1 MTHLKEFTASMEKAS
16 QSDPMMQRW
25 LYGTKELER
34 QLSER
39 LIRLCKYPDMIPKAL
54 LANYTKVLL
63 EALENVKEEGTFSAS
78 SEDLVESL
86 IALAETLEKSGDP
99 QMKEKGRQIRT
110 AVGK

>member
-25 LYGTKELER
+25 LYGTRELER

-54 LANYTKVLL
+54 LANYTDVLV
-63 EALENVKEEGTFSAS
+63 EALENEQVEGTFFTS
-78 SEDLVESL
+78 SEDLMESL
-86 IALAETLEKSGDP
+86 IALAETLEKSGDT
-99 QMKEKGRQIRT
+99 QMEEKGRRIRET
-110 AVGK
+110 IGK

>member
-1 MTHLKEFTASMEKAS
+1 MTHLKEFTTSMEKAS
-16 QSDPMMQRW
+16 QSDPMMQKW

-34 QLSER
+34 QLSRR

-54 LANYTKVLL
+54 LASYTEVLV
-63 EALENVKEEGTFSAS
+63 EALENAEVEDTFYAS

-99 QMKEKGRQIRT
+99 QMEDKGRQIRT

>member
-54 LANYTKVLL
+54 LANYTDVLV
-63 EALENVKEEGTFSAS
+63 EALENEQVEGTFFAS
-78 SEDLVESL
+78 SEDLMESL
-86 IALAETLEKSGDP
+86 IALAENLENSGDS
-99 QMKEKGRQIRT
+99 QMEEKAGRIRE
-110 AVGK
+110 AIAK